1 MESFSVFEV
10 SFSAHTIMKE
20 QAAPHK
26 AGRRVP
32 HRFRDQNHSFLYIKS
47 VESDGFLTDHKL
59 LSMELRAAVHSK
71 KGGQNRARLH
81 TRFQN
86 MDMDIEE
93 QCNEKI

>member
-1 MESFSVFEV
+1 
-10 SFSAHTIMKE
+10 
-20 QAAPHK
+20 
-26 AGRRVP
+26 
-32 HRFRDQNHSFLYIKS
+32 
-47 VESDGFLTDHKL
+47 
-59 LSMELRAAVHSK
+59 MELRAAVHSK